1 VIVCFHARGP
11 GGFGALSVFKIEVP
25 DMRFFNTDVWLR
37 RLRGLMLVLVFIS
50 VFLYIFSLNFRTPS
64 KMDILQRSVTETVSP
79 PIKLFGRIFAGI
91 EDLFY
96 QYIWLKNLRG
106 ENESLKREIA
116 ELETK
121 VTSYQEAFVENQRLR
136 RLLDFKTSIGAETVP
151 AQVIMHDLTGWFQTL
166 MVDKGFRDGIAPDMP
181 VVNDEGLIGR
191 ILDVSDR
198 HCRVLLITDQGSSVD
213 AIDQRNRV
221 RGILCG
227 KDPNVCLLKYIRSN
241 LDIREG
247 DLVIT
252 SGKDG
257 VYPKGLRLGVIQ
269 AAYKDPV
276 DLFQKIEVK
285 PLVRLSA
292 LEEVL
297 IIKRCG
303 VGLDVE
309 EDGQP
314 CAIAPETQPQTQ
326 PNPAGQA
333 GIEANPGTKP
343 AKLPGTAV
351 SKPKTAAKPQAA
363 PRTRTPDSRLN
374 AQTAPSAK
382 PRAKP
387 SGKPPAGSASKPPE
401 GAAGKPP
408 AGSSGK
414 PPAGSAGKPPEG
426 AAGKPPEGAASKPPA
441 GARAK
446 PGAKVKPQSETPGK
460 PQSGPQGQEGP
471 KPKVEQ

>member
-1 VIVCFHARGP
+1 M
-11 GGFGALSVFKIEVP
+11 S
-25 DMRFFNTDVWLR
+25 DMKFLNTDIWLR
-37 RLRGLMLVLVFIS
+37 RLRGVILVLVFIS

-64 KMDILQRSVTETVSP
+64 RMDVLQRSVTETVSP
-79 PIKLFGRIFAGI
+79 PIRLFGRIFSGF
-91 EDLFY
+91 EEFFY
-96 QYIWLKNLRG
+96 QYIWLRNLRT

-116 ELETK
+116 ELESK
-121 VTSYQEAFVENQRLR
+121 VTSYQEAYVENQRLR

-151 AQVIMHDLTGWFQTL
+151 AQVVMHDLTGWFQTL
-166 MVDKGFRDGIAPDMP
+166 IVDKGFRDGIAPDMP

-213 AIDQRNRV
+213 AIDQRNRI

-227 KDPNVCLLKYIRSN
+227 KDPNGCLLKYIRSN

-297 IIKRCG
+297 IIKRSG
-303 VGLDVE
+303 AGLDIE
-309 EDGQP
+309 EEGP
-314 CAIAPETQPQTQ
+314 PSAAGPETQSQTQ
-326 PNPAGQA
+326 TNPAVRPQA
-333 GIEANPGTKP
+333 GPEATPGVKP
-343 AKLPGTAV
+343 LAKPPAV
-351 SKPKTAAKPQAA
+351 AAPKTKNVAKPQPAV
-363 PRTRTPDSRLN
+363 RTQTNPDSRPHG
-374 AQTAPSAK
+374 QTNVQPKPQTNVQAK
-382 PRAKP
+382 PQTKP
-387 SGKPPAGSASKPPE
+387 SNKS
-401 GAAGKPP
+401 
-408 AGSSGK
+408 
-414 PPAGSAGKPPEG
+414 
-426 AAGKPPEGAASKPPA
+426 
-441 GARAK
+441 R
-446 PGAKVKPQSETPGK
+446 
-460 PQSGPQGQEGP
+460 SGPQGQVKP
-471 KPKVEQ
+471 KPKAD

>member
-1 VIVCFHARGP
+1 
-11 GGFGALSVFKIEVP
+11 
-25 DMRFFNTDVWLR
+25 MDV
-37 RLRGLMLVLVFIS
+37 
-50 VFLYIFSLNFRTPS
+50 
-64 KMDILQRSVTETVSP
+64 LQRSVTETVSP
-79 PIKLFGRIFAGI
+79 PIMLFGRIFSGV
-91 EDLFY
+91 EEFFSH
-96 QYIWLKNLRG
+96 YIWLKNLRA
-106 ENESLKREIA
+106 ENESLKRDVA
-116 ELETK
+116 ELESK
-121 VTSYQEAFVENQRLR
+121 VTSYQEAYVENQRLR
-136 RLLDFKTSIGAETVP
+136 RLLDFKTSSRAETVP

-166 MVDKGFRDGIAPDMP
+166 IVDKGFRDGIAPDMP

-227 KDPNVCLLKYIRSN
+227 KDPNGCLLKYIRSN

-297 IIKRCG
+297 IIKRG
-303 VGLDVE
+303 ITGLDVE

-314 CAIAPETQPQTQ
+314 SAAGPEGQPQAQ
-326 PNPAGQA
+326 INPAARPQSVP
-333 GIEANPGTKP
+333 EANPGVKP
-343 AKLPGTAV
+343 SPKPPAEAASKARTAV
-351 SKPKTAAKPQAA
+351 KPQPAP
-363 PRTRTPDSRLN
+363 PRTLASPDSRPH
-374 AQTAPSAK
+374 AQTNLQAK

-387 SGKPPAGSASKPPE
+387 PN
-401 GAAGKPP
+401 
-408 AGSSGK
+408 
-414 PPAGSAGKPPEG
+414 
-426 AAGKPPEGAASKPPA
+426 
-441 GARAK
+441 
-446 PGAKVKPQSETPGK
+446 K
-460 PQSGPQGQEGP
+460 PQSGPQGQP
-471 KPKVEQ
+471 KPKPKADQR